1 MLVGGFNFGNIFSSL
16 IEIINMFSSGKDCV
30 IKKFLFL
37 KAHFSEFCAS
47 KMKVEVEMQSSFK
60 TEHNFYHK
68 IS

>member
-1 MLVGGFNFGNIFSSL
+1 
-16 IEIINMFSSGKDCV
+16 MFSSGKDCV

-37 KAHFSEFCAS
+37 KAHFSEFCAT

-60 TEHNFYHK
+60 TEYNFYHE